1 MMSEEMKQK
10 IDTVLNRVKEPETF
24 RSVAELGLVRK
35 VSYSESEKKLLVF
48 LDIEE
53 PRHPCFVCGVVTAT
67 IRRSLMRDLK
77 AEFEKEFPTLIVEV
91 I

>member
-1 MMSEEMKQK
+1 MTDEMKRK
-10 IDTVLNRVKEPETF
+10 IDSVLQRVKEPETF
-24 RSVAELGLVRK
+24 RSVAELGLVGK
-35 VSYSESEKKLLVF
+35 VSYSESEKKLLVV

-77 AEFEKEFPTLIVEV
+77 TEFEKEFPALTVEV

>member
-1 MMSEEMKQK
+1 MMTEEMKRK
-10 IDTVLNRVKEPETF
+10 IDIVLERVKEPETY
-24 RSVAELGLVRK
+24 RSVKELGLVGNI
-35 VSYSESEKKLLVF
+35 SYSESEKKLKVI

-53 PRHPCFVCGVVTAT
+53 PRLSCFVCGVVTAT

-77 AEFEKEFPTLIVEV
+77 EEFEKEFPTLAVEV

>member
-1 MMSEEMKQK
+1 MTEEMKRK
-10 IDTVLNRVKEPETF
+10 IDSVLERVKEPETF
-24 RSVAELGLVRK
+24 RSVSELGLVGK
-35 VSYSESEKKLLVF
+35 VSYSDAKKKLLVV

-77 AEFEKEFPTLIVEV
+77 TEFEKEFPALTVEV
-91 I
+91 V